1 MNVAVQL
8 TNQELEVRTL
18 TIPQQAKALEIRTS
32 EDAQRASEI
41 YGQIK
46 AMRKEIDAFF
56 DPNIQKAHELHKQT
70 LAQKKKID
78 APLVEAEQILKPK
91 LLAYNRE
98 QERKAVEEASKAR
111 LEAYK
116 REEEARS
123 ALAAQAVEQGFKQ
136 EAERILSQPTPL
148 PPPVISAPIQKVE
161 GFKERSVWK
170 FEVMDASL
178 VPDEYKKVDEVAI
191 GKVVRALGKMCK
203 ISGVRVYEEI
213 VGY

>member
-8 TNQELEVRTL
+8 TNTELEFRTL

-70 LAQKKKID
+70 LAQKKKMD
-78 APLVEAEQILKPK
+78 APLVEAEQVLKPK

-98 QERKAVEEASKAR
+98 QERKVAEEAAR
-111 LEAYK
+111 LRREAYK
-116 REEEARS
+116 REEEIRIAR
-123 ALAAQAVEQGFKQ
+123 AAQAEEEGFKQ
-136 EAERILSQPTPL
+136 EAEKILNEPTPL
-148 PPPVISAPIQKVE
+148 PPPVIPAPIQKVE
-161 GFKERSVWK
+161 GFKERTLWK
-170 FEVMDASL
+170 FEVMDSSL
-178 VPDEYKKVDEVAI
+178 VPEEYKKVDEVAI

>member
-98 QERKAVEEASKAR
+98 QERKAAEEASKAR

-178 VPDEYKKVDEVAI
+178 DPDEYKKVDEVAI

-203 ISGVRVYEEI
+203 ISGVRVYEES